1 MVNSKL
7 ILILKTLSKKEMK
20 ELKVFISTPIFN
32 KNKDVINLLSIL
44 SKQHPEFLVK
54 NLSHTNIS
62 KKLYQKDDIKRLRYA
77 MTDLTKQCEKFIAY
91 KNFEYNESLHL
102 LNAYK
107 KRGLNKF
114 FNQELTKQNQLI
126 NEKSQIR
133 DEGYYQNQ
141 QELSEISFLHTLE
154 NDNRNIDTQLQNLV
168 DNLDLY
174 YLSKKL
180 KYSCEII
187 NRMNVLKVD
196 YDVKLLNNL
205 LDYINENNIKETPPI
220 STYFQVLKTLQEP
233 ENEKHYDKLKKLIS
247 THINRFKKEEQYD
260 LYGYLQNY
268 CIKKINSGNN
278 NYLKE
283 LFNNYASM
291 LTNKVI
297 IKNNLIAQF
306 DFKNMVTVALR
317 VGEFEWTKN
326 FIENYQ
332 SYLPEEHRLNATTYN
347 TARLAFY
354 QKNYKICLHELLKVE
369 FTDIYYSLDSRALLL
384 KTYYQL
390 NNFESA
396 LSLINSFKIFLK
408 RDKKISEYQNI
419 TYSNFLKIALQL
431 VQLQLGYKRDINKVD
446 LKLKNTK
453 QIADST
459 WLQEKINELKI

>member
-233 ENEKHYDKLKKLIS
+233 ENEKHYNKLKKLIS

-446 LKLKNTK
+446 LKLKNTQ

-459 WLQEKINELKI
+459 WLQEKVNELKI

>member
-7 ILILKTLSKKEMK
+7 ILILKTLSKKEIK

-431 VQLQLGYKRDINKVD
+431 VQFQLGYKRDINKVD
-446 LKLKNTK
+446 LKLKNTQ

-459 WLQEKINELKI
+459 WLQEKVNELKI